1 MPRWL
6 RNPMELR
13 SGRWFHPPP
22 GSPQPSALCIP
33 PSQPPLGVFNILEAS
48 RLTPQLLSSQGPVPQ
63 PTIAEYWDL
72 EQNLA
77 VTIRPPHPQPFYIHS
92 ATKGRGPGSLLGTKP
107 PARQDRYSIV
117 PTSIASSF
125 WCGRG
130 SHLPTKP
137 ANKVP
142 RIVMRARRKTEWSH
156 TVVTRRGIP

>member
-13 SGRWFHPPP
+13 SGRWLHPPP

-33 PSQPPLGVFNILEAS
+33 PSQPPFNILEAS

-63 PTIAEYWDL
+63 PTIADYWDL
-72 EQNLA
+72 EQNLT

-92 ATKGRGPGSLLGTKP
+92 AKGRAPGSLLGTKP
-107 PARQDRYSIV
+107 PAGQDRYS
-117 PTSIASSF
+117 PCAHSIFLLVWKRQSPP
-125 WCGRG
+125 
-130 SHLPTKP
+130 HKP

-156 TVVTRRGIP
+156 TVVTGRGRP